1 MNKDELMELA
11 ENPDFISGIYNYC
24 DRWCERC
31 PFTSRCMVY
40 ATERAESISDDPE
53 SHDINNAK
61 FWHKLEAIFR
71 ETHEMILEWAEEMG
85 VDLES
90 AEAEAAIAERGQRR
104 EEAKEHPVSLSARH
118 YAQMVQEW
126 FKEEFAVEENV
137 HDDITG
143 KASSAEEDIN
153 VSDAVEVIRW
163 YQFFIAAKTY
173 RALMGL
179 EEIGDEDV
187 SDIDFETF
195 SFDDEIEEDELS
207 DINIDDDFDDKSVML
222 RAACHDSDGSA
233 KIALIAIDRSLS
245 AWRLMQNALPEKTES
260 TVPMLIELE
269 QLRRAIERIF
279 PRARDFIRPGF
290 DELGSEFVS

>member
-40 ATERAESISDDPE
+40 ATERAESISDEPE

-61 FWHKLEAIFR
+61 FWQKLEGIFR
-71 ETHEMILEWAEEMG
+71 ETHEMILKWAEEMG
-85 VDLES
+85 VDLKS
-90 AEAEAAIAERGQRR
+90 AEAEAAIAERGQQRQ
-104 EEAKEHPVSLSARH
+104 EAKEHALSVSARH
-118 YAQMVQEW
+118 YAKMVQEW

-137 HDDITG
+137 FDDITG
-143 KASSAEEDIN
+143 KANSVEEDIN
-153 VSDAVEVIRW
+153 VSDAIEVIRW

-179 EEIGDEDV
+179 EDLGDEELSDLEIDPFSDGDDASDVNLDDEDV
-187 SDIDFETF
+187 
-195 SFDDEIEEDELS
+195 L
-207 DINIDDDFDDKSVML
+207 L

-260 TVPMLIELE
+260 IVPMLIELE
-269 QLRRAIERIF
+269 KLRRGIEQIF

-290 DELGSEFVS
+290 DEVDSEFVS

>member
-1 MNKDELMELA
+1 MNRHELIELA

-40 ATERAESISDDPE
+40 ATESADSITDDPE

-61 FWHKLEAIFR
+61 FWHKLEGIFR

-90 AEAEAAIAERGQRR
+90 AEAEAAIAERGQQR
-104 EEAKEHPVSLSARH
+104 EEAKEHPLSVSARH
-118 YAQMVQEW
+118 YAEMVQEW
-126 FKEEFAVEENV
+126 FKEEFAVEANV

-143 KASSAEEDIN
+143 KANSVEEDIN

-179 EEIGDEDV
+179 EDIGDEEV
-187 SDIDFETF
+187 SDIEIDPF
-195 SFDDEIEEDELS
+195 SDDDIEDEDVL
-207 DINIDDDFDDKSVML
+207 L
-222 RAACHDSDGSA
+222 RAAGHDSDGSA

-245 AWRLMQNALPEKTES
+245 AWRLMQNALREKTES
-260 TVPMLIELE
+260 IVPMLIELE
-269 QLRRAIERIF
+269 KLRRGIEQIF
-279 PRARDFIRPGF
+279 STARDFVRPGF
-290 DELGSEFVS
+290 DEVGSELVS

>member
-40 ATERAESISDDPE
+40 ATESAESISDDPE

-61 FWHKLEAIFR
+61 FWQKLEGIFR
-71 ETHEMILEWAEEMG
+71 ETHAMILEWAEETG

-90 AEAEAAIAERGQRR
+90 AEAEAAIAERGQQR
-104 EEAKEHPVSLSARH
+104 EDAKEHPLSLSARH
-118 YAQMVQEW
+118 YAEMVQEW

-137 HDDITG
+137 HDDMTG
-143 KASSAEEDIN
+143 KTNSVEEDIN

-163 YQFFIAAKTY
+163 YEFFIAAKTY

-179 EEIGDEDV
+179 EDIGDEEV
-187 SDIDFETF
+187 SDIDIDPF
-195 SFDDEIEEDELS
+195 SDDDIDDEDVLP
-207 DINIDDDFDDKSVML
+207 

-245 AWRLMQNALPEKTES
+245 AWSVMQNALPEKTES

-269 QLRRAIERIF
+269 KLRRGLEQSF
-279 PRARDFIRPGF
+279 PRARDFVRPGF
-290 DELGSEFVS
+290 DEVGSELVS

>member
-1 MNKDELMELA
+1 MNRHELIELA
-11 ENPDFISGIYNYC
+11 ENPDLISGIYNYC

-53 SHDINNAK
+53 SQDINNAK
-61 FWHKLEAIFR
+61 FWQKLEGIFR
-71 ETHEMILEWAEEMG
+71 ETHALILEWAEEMG

-90 AEAEAAIAERGQRR
+90 AEAEAAIVERGKQR
-104 EEAKEHPVSLSARH
+104 EEAKEHPLSLSARH
-118 YAQMVQEW
+118 YAQMVQQW

-143 KASSAEEDIN
+143 KAHSAEEDID
-153 VSDAVEVIRW
+153 VTDAIEVIRW

-179 EEIGDEDV
+179 EDIGDEEV
-187 SDIDFETF
+187 SEINVDPF
-195 SFDDEIEEDELS
+195 S
-207 DINIDDDFDDKSVML
+207 DDDFDDEDVL
-222 RAACHDSDGSA
+222 LAAACHDSDGSA

-269 QLRRAIERIF
+269 KLRRGIEQIF
-279 PRARDFIRPGF
+279 PRARDFVRPGF
-290 DELGSEFVS
+290 DEVGSESVS

>member
-1 MNKDELMELA
+1 MNRDELIELA
-11 ENPDFISGIYNYC
+11 ENPDLISGIYNYC

-53 SHDINNAK
+53 SQDINNAK
-61 FWHKLEAIFR
+61 FWQKLEGIFR
-71 ETHEMILEWAEEMG
+71 ETHALILEWAEEMG

-90 AEAEAAIAERGQRR
+90 AEAEAAIVERGKQR
-104 EEAKEHPVSLSARH
+104 EEAKEHPLSLSARH
-118 YAQMVQEW
+118 YAQMVQQW

-143 KASSAEEDIN
+143 KAHSAEEDID
-153 VSDAVEVIRW
+153 VTDAIQVIRW

-179 EEIGDEDV
+179 EDIGDEEV
-187 SDIDFETF
+187 SEINVDPF
-195 SFDDEIEEDELS
+195 S
-207 DINIDDDFDDKSVML
+207 DDDFDDEDVL
-222 RAACHDSDGSA
+222 LAAACHDSDGSA

-269 QLRRAIERIF
+269 KLRRGIEQIF
-279 PRARDFIRPGF
+279 PRARDFVRPGF
-290 DELGSEFVS
+290 DEVGSESVS

>member
-1 MNKDELMELA
+1 MNKDELIELA

-40 ATERAESISDDPE
+40 ATESAEGISDDPA

-61 FWHKLEAIFR
+61 FWQKLEGIFR
-71 ETHEMILEWAEEMG
+71 ETHEMIREWAEEMG

-90 AEAEAAIAERGQRR
+90 AEAAAAIAARGQQR
-104 EEAKEHPVSLSARH
+104 EEAKEHPLSLSARH
-118 YAQMVQEW
+118 YAEMVQAW

-137 HDDITG
+137 HDDMTG
-143 KASSAEEDIN
+143 KANSVEEEDIN
-153 VSDAVEVIRW
+153 VSDAIEIIRW

-179 EEIGDEDV
+179 EDIGDEDV
-187 SDIDFETF
+187 SDIDPF
-195 SFDDEIEEDELS
+195 SDDDIDDEDVL
-207 DINIDDDFDDKSVML
+207 L

-245 AWRLMQNALPEKTES
+245 AWSVMQNALPEKTES

-269 QLRRAIERIF
+269 KLRRGIEQVF
-279 PRARDFIRPGF
+279 PRARDFVRPGF
-290 DELGSEFVS
+290 DEAGSELVS

>member
-1 MNKDELMELA
+1 MNRDELIELA
-11 ENPDFISGIYNYC
+11 ENPDLISGIYNYC

-40 ATERAESISDDPE
+40 ATERAESISGDPE
-53 SHDINNAK
+53 SQDINNAK
-61 FWHKLEAIFR
+61 FWQKLEGIFR
-71 ETHEMILEWAEEMG
+71 ETHALILEWAEEMG

-90 AEAEAAIAERGQRR
+90 AEAEAAIVERGKQR
-104 EEAKEHPVSLSARH
+104 EEAKEHPLSLSARH
-118 YAQMVQEW
+118 YAQMVQQW

-143 KASSAEEDIN
+143 KAHSAEEDID
-153 VSDAVEVIRW
+153 VTDAIEVIRW

-179 EEIGDEDV
+179 EDIGDEEV
-187 SDIDFETF
+187 SDINVDPF
-195 SFDDEIEEDELS
+195 S
-207 DINIDDDFDDKSVML
+207 DDDFDDEDVL
-222 RAACHDSDGSA
+222 LAAACHDSDGSA

-269 QLRRAIERIF
+269 KLRRGIEQIF
-279 PRARDFIRPGF
+279 PRARDFVRPGF
-290 DELGSEFVS
+290 DEVGSESVS

>member
-1 MNKDELMELA
+1 MNRDELIELA
-11 ENPDFISGIYNYC
+11 ENPDLISGIYNYC

-53 SHDINNAK
+53 SQDINNAK
-61 FWHKLEAIFR
+61 FWQKLEGIFR
-71 ETHEMILEWAEEMG
+71 ETHALILEWAEEMG

-90 AEAEAAIAERGQRR
+90 TEAEAAIVERGKQR
-104 EEAKEHPVSLSARH
+104 EEAKEHPLSLSARH
-118 YAQMVQEW
+118 YAQMVQQW

-143 KASSAEEDIN
+143 KAHSAEEDID
-153 VSDAVEVIRW
+153 VTDAIEVIRW

-179 EEIGDEDV
+179 EDIGDEEV
-187 SDIDFETF
+187 SEINVDPF
-195 SFDDEIEEDELS
+195 S
-207 DINIDDDFDDKSVML
+207 DDDFDDEDVL
-222 RAACHDSDGSA
+222 LAAACHDSDGSA

-269 QLRRAIERIF
+269 KLRRGIEQIF
-279 PRARDFIRPGF
+279 PRARDFVRPGF
-290 DELGSEFVS
+290 DEVGSESVS

>member
-1 MNKDELMELA
+1 MNKDELLELA

-61 FWHKLEAIFR
+61 FWQKLEGIFR
-71 ETHEMILEWAEEMG
+71 ETHAMILEWAEEMG

-90 AEAEAAIAERGQRR
+90 AEAEAAIGARGQQR
-104 EEAKEHPVSLSARH
+104 EEAKEHPLSLSARH
-118 YAQMVQEW
+118 YAEMVQAW
-126 FKEEFAVEENV
+126 FKDEFAVEENV
-137 HDDITG
+137 HDDMTG
-143 KASSAEEDIN
+143 KTNSVEDDIN

-163 YQFFIAAKTY
+163 YQFFIAAKTF
-173 RALMGL
+173 RALMGF
-179 EEIGDEDV
+179 EDIGDEDV
-187 SDIDFETF
+187 SDINVDPF
-195 SFDDEIEEDELS
+195 SDDDIDDEQLLLS
-207 DINIDDDFDDKSVML
+207 
-222 RAACHDSDGSA
+222 AAGHDSDGSA

-269 QLRRAIERIF
+269 KLRRGIEQIF
-279 PRARDFIRPGF
+279 PRARDFVRPGF
-290 DELGSEFVS
+290 DEVGSELVS

>member
-179 EEIGDEDV
+179 EEIAEEDV

-207 DINIDDDFDDKSVML
+207 NINIDDDFDDKSVMF

>member
-1 MNKDELMELA
+1 MNRHELIELA

-40 ATERAESISDDPE
+40 ATESAESISDDPE
-53 SHDINNAK
+53 SHDLNNAK
-61 FWHKLEAIFR
+61 FWQKLEGIFR
-71 ETHEMILEWAEEMG
+71 ETHALILEWAEEMG

-90 AEAEAAIAERGQRR
+90 AEAEAAIAERAQQR
-104 EEAKEHPVSLSARH
+104 EEAKEHPLSVSARH
-118 YAQMVQEW
+118 YAETVQQW
-126 FKEEFAVEENV
+126 FKDEFAVEENV
-137 HDDITG
+137 HDDISG
-143 KASSAEEDIN
+143 EANSAEEDIN

-179 EEIGDEDV
+179 EDTGDEDV
-187 SDIDFETF
+187 SDIDIDPF
-195 SFDDEIEEDELS
+195 SDDDDDDEDVL
-207 DINIDDDFDDKSVML
+207 L

-233 KIALIAIDRSLS
+233 KIALIAIDRSSS

-260 TVPMLIELE
+260 TVPILIELE
-269 QLRRAIERIF
+269 KLRRGIEQIF
-279 PRARDFIRPGF
+279 PRARDFVRPGF
-290 DELGSEFVS
+290 DEVGSEFVS

>member
-1 MNKDELMELA
+1 MNRHELIELA

-40 ATERAESISDDPE
+40 ATESAESISDDPE
-53 SHDINNAK
+53 SHDLNNAK
-61 FWHKLEAIFR
+61 FWQKLEGIFR
-71 ETHEMILEWAEEMG
+71 QTHALILEWAEEMG

-90 AEAEAAIAERGQRR
+90 AEAEAAIAERAQQR
-104 EEAKEHPVSLSARH
+104 EEAKEHPLSVSARH
-118 YAQMVQEW
+118 YAETVQQW
-126 FKEEFAVEENV
+126 FKDEFAVEENV
-137 HDDITG
+137 HDDISG
-143 KASSAEEDIN
+143 EANSAEEDIN

-179 EEIGDEDV
+179 EDTGDEDV
-187 SDIDFETF
+187 SDIDIDPF
-195 SFDDEIEEDELS
+195 SDDDVDDEDVLLS
-207 DINIDDDFDDKSVML
+207 
-222 RAACHDSDGSA
+222 AACHDSDGSA
-233 KIALIAIDRSLS
+233 KIALIAIDRSSS

-269 QLRRAIERIF
+269 KLRRGLEQIF
-279 PRARDFIRPGF
+279 PRARDFVRPGF
-290 DELGSEFVS
+290 DEVGSELVS

>member
-1 MNKDELMELA
+1 MNKDELIELA

-61 FWHKLEAIFR
+61 FWQKLEGIFR
-71 ETHEMILEWAEEMG
+71 ETHEMILKWAEEMG
-85 VDLES
+85 VDLKS
-90 AEAEAAIAERGQRR
+90 AEAEAAIAERGQQRK
-104 EEAKEHPVSLSARH
+104 EAKEHALSVSARH
-118 YAQMVQEW
+118 YAKMVQEW

-137 HDDITG
+137 FDDITG
-143 KASSAEEDIN
+143 KANSVEEDIN
-153 VSDAVEVIRW
+153 VSDAIEVIRW

-179 EEIGDEDV
+179 EDLGDEEVCDIEIDPFSDGDDASDVNLDDEDV
-187 SDIDFETF
+187 
-195 SFDDEIEEDELS
+195 L
-207 DINIDDDFDDKSVML
+207 L

-245 AWRLMQNALPEKTES
+245 AWRLMQNALPERTES
-260 TVPMLIELE
+260 IVPMLIELE
-269 QLRRAIERIF
+269 KLRRGIEQIF

-290 DELGSEFVS
+290 DEVDSEFVS

>member
-1 MNKDELMELA
+1 MNRHELMSLA

-40 ATERAESISDDPE
+40 ATERARGIDDDSE

-61 FWHKLEAIFR
+61 FWQRLEGIFR
-71 ETHEMILEWAEEMG
+71 ETHAMILEWAEEMG

-90 AEAEAAIAERGQRR
+90 AEAKAAVADR
-104 EEAKEHPVSLSARH
+104 EQHRAVAKEHPLSLSARN
-118 YAQMVQEW
+118 YAKMVQQW

-143 KASSAEEDIN
+143 KAANAEEDID
-153 VSDAVEVIRW
+153 VSDAVEVIYW
-163 YQFFIAAKTY
+163 YQFFVAAKTY

-179 EEIGDEDV
+179 EEIGEEDV
-187 SDIDFETF
+187 SGIDIDIF
-195 SFDDEIEEDELS
+195 S
-207 DINIDDDFDDKSVML
+207 DDDMDDAEVLL
-222 RAACHDSDGSA
+222 RSAFYDSSGSA

-245 AWRLMQNALPEKTES
+245 AWRVMQNALPEKTDS
-260 TVPMLIELE
+260 IVAIMIELE
-269 QLRRAIERIF
+269 KLRRGVEQIF
-279 PRARDFIRPGF
+279 PKARDFIRLGF
-290 DELGSEFVS
+290 DEVGSELVS

>member
-1 MNKDELMELA
+1 MNKDELIELA
-11 ENPDFISGIYNYC
+11 DNPDFISGIYNYC

-40 ATERAESISDDPE
+40 ATESANSINDDPE

-61 FWHKLEAIFR
+61 FWQKLEGLFR
-71 ETHEMILEWAEEMG
+71 ETHALILEWAEEMG

-90 AEAEAAIAERGQRR
+90 AEAEAAIAERGQQR
-104 EEAKEHPVSLSARH
+104 EEAKEHPLSLSARH
-118 YAQMVQEW
+118 YAEIVQEW

-137 HDDITG
+137 HDDMTG
-143 KASSAEEDIN
+143 TANSAEEDIN

-179 EEIGDEDV
+179 EDIGDEDV
-187 SDIDFETF
+187 SDIDIDPF
-195 SFDDEIEEDELS
+195 SDDEIDDEDVL
-207 DINIDDDFDDKSVML
+207 L
-222 RAACHDSDGSA
+222 HAAYHDSDGSA

-245 AWRLMQNALPEKTES
+245 AWSVMQTALPEKTES

-269 QLRRAIERIF
+269 KLRRGIEQIF
-279 PRARDFIRPGF
+279 PRARDFVRPGF
-290 DELGSEFVS
+290 DEVGSELVS

>member
-1 MNKDELMELA
+1 MNRHELIELA

-40 ATERAESISDDPE
+40 ATESAESISDDPE
-53 SHDINNAK
+53 SHDLNNAK
-61 FWHKLEAIFR
+61 FWQKLEGIFR
-71 ETHEMILEWAEEMG
+71 ETHALILEWAEEMG

-90 AEAEAAIAERGQRR
+90 AEAEAAIVERGKQR
-104 EEAKEHPVSLSARH
+104 EEAKEHPLSLSARH
-118 YAQMVQEW
+118 YAQMVQQW

-143 KASSAEEDIN
+143 KAHSAEEDID
-153 VSDAVEVIRW
+153 VTDAIEVIRW

-179 EEIGDEDV
+179 EDIGDEEV
-187 SDIDFETF
+187 SDINVDPF
-195 SFDDEIEEDELS
+195 S
-207 DINIDDDFDDKSVML
+207 DDDFDDEDVL
-222 RAACHDSDGSA
+222 LAAACHDSDGSA

-269 QLRRAIERIF
+269 KLRRGIEQIF
-279 PRARDFIRPGF
+279 PRARDFVRPGF
-290 DELGSEFVS
+290 DEVGSESVS

>member
-1 MNKDELMELA
+1 MNRHELIELA
-11 ENPDFISGIYNYC
+11 ENPDLISGIYNYC

-53 SHDINNAK
+53 SQDINNAK
-61 FWHKLEAIFR
+61 FWQKLEGIFR
-71 ETHEMILEWAEEMG
+71 ETHALILEWAEEMG

-90 AEAEAAIAERGQRR
+90 AEAEAAIVERGKQR
-104 EEAKEHPVSLSARH
+104 EEAKEHPLSLSARH
-118 YAQMVQEW
+118 YAQMVQQW

-137 HDDITG
+137 YDDITG
-143 KASSAEEDIN
+143 KAHSAEEDIG
-153 VSDAVEVIRW
+153 VTDAIEVIRW

-179 EEIGDEDV
+179 EDIGDEEV
-187 SDIDFETF
+187 SDINVDPF
-195 SFDDEIEEDELS
+195 S
-207 DINIDDDFDDKSVML
+207 DDDFDDEDVL
-222 RAACHDSDGSA
+222 LAAACHDSDGSA

-269 QLRRAIERIF
+269 KLRRGIEQIF
-279 PRARDFIRPGF
+279 PRARDFVRPGF
-290 DELGSEFVS
+290 DEVGSESVS

>member
-1 MNKDELMELA
+1 MNRDELIELA
-11 ENPDFISGIYNYC
+11 ENPDLISGIYNYC

-53 SHDINNAK
+53 SQDINNAK
-61 FWHKLEAIFR
+61 FWQKLEGIFR
-71 ETHEMILEWAEEMG
+71 ETHALILEWAEEMG

-90 AEAEAAIAERGQRR
+90 TEAEAAIVERGKQR
-104 EEAKEHPVSLSARH
+104 EEAKEHPLSLSARH
-118 YAQMVQEW
+118 YAQMVQQW

-143 KASSAEEDIN
+143 KAHSAEEDID
-153 VSDAVEVIRW
+153 VTDAIEVIRW

-179 EEIGDEDV
+179 EDIGDEEV
-187 SDIDFETF
+187 SDINVDPF
-195 SFDDEIEEDELS
+195 S
-207 DINIDDDFDDKSVML
+207 DDDFDDEDVL
-222 RAACHDSDGSA
+222 LAAACHDSDGSA

-269 QLRRAIERIF
+269 KLRRGIEQIF
-279 PRARDFIRPGF
+279 PRARDFVRPGF
-290 DELGSEFVS
+290 DEVGSESAS